1 MKGFFYR
8 VTENDTVS
16 SVSSKFKVPQFS
28 IVRLNNLTEEIKD
41 GDILYLEKCDGKT
54 YAVRPDDT
62 VRSLSRKFGLS
73 EAELKEKIGSDYV
86 FYGMTV
92 NI

>member
-16 SVSSKFKVPQFS
+16 SVSSKFNVPQFS
-28 IVRLNNLTEEIKD
+28 IVRLNNLTEELKD
-41 GDILYLEKCDGKT
+41 GDILYIEKCDGKSYT
-54 YAVRPDDT
+54 VKPCDT

-73 EAELKEKIGSDYV
+73 ENELKEKIGSDYV
-86 FYGMTV
+86 FYGMTI